1 MTAVSGAIR
10 AAVFAGL
17 LMARTGASTA
27 SPAEDHRVQGWT
39 IATQL
44 CSQCHVIGHAS
55 QRGEFV
61 GPAFLRVAQ
70 MPSTTGPALA
80 VFLQSHHKRMP
91 SLRLDR
97 DEMSAV
103 IDYILS
109 LKGAGTPLP

>member
-1 MTAVSGAIR
+1 
-10 AAVFAGL
+10 
-17 LMARTGASTA
+17 MASTGASTA
-27 SPAEDHRVQGWT
+27 GPAEDHRVRGWT

-44 CSQCHVIGHAS
+44 CRQCHVIGRAS
-55 QRGEFV
+55 QPGAFV

-91 SLRLDR
+91 SLRLER
-97 DEMSAV
+97 EEMTAV

>member
-1 MTAVSGAIR
+1 MTAPSRAVR
-10 AAVFAGL
+10 AAVLAGL
-17 LMARTGASTA
+17 LVAWTGASTA
-27 SPAEDHRVQGWT
+27 GPAEDHRVRGWT

-44 CSQCHVIGHAS
+44 CSQCHVIGRAS
-55 QRGEFV
+55 QPGAFV

-80 VFLQSHHKRMP
+80 VFLQSHHQRMP

-97 DEMSAV
+97 DEMTAV

-109 LKGAGTPLP
+109 LKGAGTQLP